1 MAGGESMCP
10 SQFWRSSIHAETQNE
25 KKETYDGKT
34 NDENGKFSNPDN
46 DPWGMTD
53 VFVCWRIKGNGSW
66 LGKIHSM
73 TAPFHESCMTATR
86 ITLMRRPTKV
96 LWNFTLSSL
105 RERNFLLLLSFLRG
119 EVKGDVFPRLHRRRR
134 RYLIVNVL
142 RELPLELNCIMQRS
156 IRFARWYNGQKGVSL
171 LTAVKREG
179 RPFESPKMAGKP
191 KALSCLIQ
199 SRVGQKGSKGKEE
212 ETLPD
217 LTGPHGRTSTV
228 WYSDVWIHEVVK
240 MRD

>member
-25 KKETYDGKT
+25 KTETYDGKT

-73 TAPFHESCMTATR
+73 TAPFHESCVTATR

-105 RERNFLLLLSFLRG
+105 RERNFLQW
-119 EVKGDVFPRLHRRRR
+119 EVKWKGCFSKTPSKKKTISNRERAEGVTTWIELHH
-134 RYLIVNVL
+134 
-142 RELPLELNCIMQRS
+142 
-156 IRFARWYNGQKGVSL
+156 A
-171 LTAVKREG
+171 
-179 RPFESPKMAGKP
+179 
-191 KALSCLIQ
+191 
-199 SRVGQKGSKGKEE
+199 KEHQIC
-212 ETLPD
+212 TM
-217 LTGPHGRTSTV
+217 
-228 WYSDVWIHEVVK
+228 I
-240 MRD
+240 